1 MYVKI
6 DKVSKKIDEMNK
18 NIKNVRKKIT
28 YLLCFLL
35 VDNENC

>member
-18 NIKNVRKKIT
+18 NIKNVRKKNNIFVMFFT
-28 YLLCFLL
+28 SS
-35 VDNENC
+35 